1 VTLEP
6 KENSHLSE
14 LQTTKFL
21 IMKLEE
27 LMKNYNNKEYKV
39 SENMGNDI
47 LVKSP
52 DFTRVKIIVI
62 ESLLNNTKVPEAM
75 SFITTKVSNEE
86 KNLNDEFNYY
96 LGYACYL
103 DSNYAKAKQIMNI
116 IYKRNPDT
124 EKYKKLHDILLVI
137 ETEKE
142 KGKLYLIAQPMNSSK
157 KENMQRRLKLILV
170 CWKLTQKTKYS
181 TLSSFPTEL
190 SVNLY

>member
-1 VTLEP
+1 
-6 KENSHLSE
+6 
-14 LQTTKFL
+14 
-21 IMKLEE
+21 MKLEE
-27 LMKNYNNKEYKV
+27 LIKNYNNKEYKV
-39 SENMGNDI
+39 TENMGNDI

-75 SFITTKVSNEE
+75 SFITSKVSNEE

-96 LGYACYL
+96 LAFACYL

-124 EKYKKLHDILLVI
+124 EKYKKLHDILQVI

-142 KGKLYLIAQPMNSSK
+142 KGKLYLILQLMKSSK
-157 KENMQRRLKLILV
+157 KENMRRQLKPILV
-170 CWKLTQKTKYS
+170 CWILTQKTKSS
-181 TLSSFPTEL
+181 THLSFQTEL